1 MLILETA
8 IAAAQPPLNEMR
20 KELKWDQTAVDHIV
34 GQWYSEQAGL
44 AQRFS
49 GRDICFSCV
58 LQESLHELL
67 FVLPPAAGKLRLCTP
82 WSSKR
87 VRQFNPDDVGWNML
101 SRLPSVKAVKAEL
114 CIVSQPSLESQLVAA
129 SSLGFPSSGRDGPFI
144 KRQILRC
151 AEPGRES
158 IKLPICRVKRSEIAE
173 IAQGEG
179 IKIL

>member
-1 MLILETA
+1 MGPNSCGSHCGPVVQRTGRLGTA
-8 IAAAQPPLNEMR
+8 FFRERHLF
-20 KELKWDQTAVDHIV
+20 LTT
-34 GQWYSEQAGL
+34 L
-44 AQRFS
+44 
-49 GRDICFSCV
+49 CV

-87 VRQFNPDDVGWNML
+87 VRQFHPDDVGWNML

-144 KRQILRC
+144 ERQILRC